1 MRVVTCVTT
10 RVAGENTRI
19 PYMVSE
25 LVHSRRT
32 FIRNTGIGLLTFYVS
47 GCEVEMTPQEAREK
61 QIAYSV
67 LTDAEVSTLDALG
80 EILLP
85 GSAAVGLSHFVDHQ
99 LGAAPEEQLLMI
111 KYLGVPAPFAPFYQ
125 DGLAALN
132 ELSATHR
139 SLPFA
144 ELTHADQTELV
155 GQFAQANPDGW
166 QGPPGP
172 FFYFVLRNDA
182 VDVVYGTKD
191 GIESLGIPYMAHI
204 EPPSRWG
211 E

>member
-1 MRVVTCVTT
+1 MAQT
-10 RVAGENTRI
+10 RRN
-19 PYMVSE
+19 
-25 LVHSRRT
+25 

-47 GCEVEMTPQEAREK
+47 GCEVEMTPEEARE
-61 QIAYSV
+61 QQVAYSV
-67 LTDAEVSTLDALG
+67 LTDVEVATLDALG

-85 GSAAVGLSHFVDHQ
+85 GAAAAGLSHFIDHQ
-99 LGAAPEEQLLMI
+99 LSAPAEDQLLMI

-125 DGLAALN
+125 GGLVALHGLSQTQNGQPFAAL
-132 ELSATHR
+132 SQD
-139 SLPFA
+139 
-144 ELTHADQTELV
+144 DQAAMV

-166 QGPPGP
+166 EGPPGP

-191 GIESLGIPYMAHI
+191 GIESLGIPHMAHI

>member
-1 MRVVTCVTT
+1 
-10 RVAGENTRI
+10 
-19 PYMVSE
+19 
-25 LVHSRRT
+25 
-32 FIRNTGIGLLTFYVS
+32 
-47 GCEVEMTPQEAREK
+47 MTPREAREK
-61 QIAYSV
+61 EIAFGV
-67 LTDAEVSTLDALG
+67 LSDAEAATVDALG

-85 GSAAVGLSHFVDHQ
+85 GSAAAGLSHFIDHQ
-99 LGAAPEEQLLMI
+99 LGASPEDQLLMI

-125 DGLAALN
+125 GGLTAVNGFAR
-132 ELSATHR
+132 AQKGQ
-139 SLPFA
+139 PFA
-144 ELTHADQTELV
+144 DLGQADQAELV
-155 GQFAQANPDGW
+155 GAFAQANPVGW

-191 GIESLGIPYMAHI
+191 GIESLDVPYMAHI

>member
-1 MRVVTCVTT
+1 M
-10 RVAGENTRI
+10 
-19 PYMVSE
+19 
-25 LVHSRRT
+25 
-32 FIRNTGIGLLTFYVS
+32 LTFYVS
-47 GCEVEMTPQEAREK
+47 GCEVEMTPQEARKKE
-61 QIAYSV
+61 IAFGV
-67 LTDAEVSTLDALG
+67 LSAAEVSTLDALG

-85 GSAAVGLSHFVDHQ
+85 GSAEAGLSHFIDHQ
-99 LGAAPEEQLLMI
+99 LGASPEDQLLMI

-125 DGLAALN
+125 GGLAALN
-132 ELSATHR
+132 EFSQTQMNQT
-139 SLPFA
+139 FA
-144 ELTHADQTELV
+144 ELGLADQTELV

-191 GIESLGIPYMAHI
+191 GIEALGIPYMAHI

>member
-1 MRVVTCVTT
+1 MAQT
-10 RVAGENTRI
+10 RR
-19 PYMVSE
+19 SF
-25 LVHSRRT
+25 L
-32 FIRNTGIGLLTFYVS
+32 RNTGIGLLTFYVG

-61 QIAYSV
+61 KVAFGV
-67 LTDAEVSTLDALG
+67 LSDIEVKTLDALG

-85 GSAAVGLSHFVDHQ
+85 GSAAAGLSHFIDHQ
-99 LGAAPEEQLLMI
+99 LGASPEDQLLMI
-111 KYLGVPAPFAPFYQ
+111 KYLGMPAPFAPFYQ
-125 DGLAALN
+125 DGITAIN
-132 ELSATHR
+132 DLSRAQKNQ
-139 SLPFA
+139 PFA
-144 ELTHADQTELV
+144 DLKQEDQTTLV
-155 GQFAQANPDGW
+155 GAFAQGNPDGW
-166 QGPPGP
+166 EGPPGP

>member
-1 MRVVTCVTT
+1 MSDRSVGARELWEALIVAYSEQDRLSHTGAASEVGALELEREPDQERGVARRAREQARVV
-10 RVAGENTRI
+10 R
-19 PYMVSE
+19 
-25 LVHSRRT
+25 
-32 FIRNTGIGLLTFYVS
+32 
-47 GCEVEMTPQEAREK
+47 
-61 QIAYSV
+61 
-67 LTDAEVSTLDALG
+67 
-80 EILLP
+80 
-85 GSAAVGLSHFVDHQ
+85 HQ
-99 LGAAPEEQLLMI
+99 LGAAPEDQLLMI

-125 DGLAALN
+125 GGLAALN
-132 ELSATHR
+132 EFSATHR

-155 GQFAQANPDGW
+155 GQFAHANPDGW

-182 VDVVYGTKD
+182 VDVVYGTKN

>member
-1 MRVVTCVTT
+1 
-10 RVAGENTRI
+10 
-19 PYMVSE
+19 
-25 LVHSRRT
+25 
-32 FIRNTGIGLLTFYVS
+32 
-47 GCEVEMTPQEAREK
+47 MTPQEAREK
-61 QIAYSV
+61 EIAYGV
-67 LTDAEVSTLDALG
+67 LTDSEVRTLDALG

-85 GSAAVGLSHFVDHQ
+85 GAAAAGLSHFIDHQ
-99 LGAAPEEQLLMI
+99 LGASGQSQLLMI
-111 KYLGVPAPFAPFYQ
+111 RYLGVPAPFAPFYQ
-125 DGLAALN
+125 GGLAALN
-132 ELSATHR
+132 TFSQAQKR
-139 SLPFA
+139 RNFA
-144 ELTHADQTELV
+144 ELKQEDQADLV